1 MNSCEEHSQP
11 NLTSLHNASLSGEQ
25 TNIADWKIKFVTFID
40 LELDSCRRFDSIYQQ
55 FVRELVLIIITVIV
69 LIWMLN
75 R

>member
-1 MNSCEEHSQP
+1 MNSCEEHSHP